1 MTAETVTGDDAAATP
16 AARRRPTGKKRP
28 YESGFDLSHYEF
40 GVRRLAAVS
49 CVIAFAVGLW
59 SMGSTAPRVLA
70 VLVVVEAGLMI
81 LPWRVPR
88 TMRSGVSFW
97 AETLAGLVAPIGAL
111 VLTAVTRPD
120 WLTKGADWWWY
131 PVAVATTVGLIAVS
145 NMRMKSLLSG
155 ELAFVFGPT
164 PRAHGAARAF
174 ASAVCPVGEEAVFR
188 APVLLAGAT
197 TPLGLLG
204 AIAFVARHHIQPGT
218 NRRGTTRSMAV
229 EISAAVALLF
239 LTMASGSLYP
249 ALLAHVLNNIPTIV
263 LELQRDD
270 DDRGWS

>member
-1 MTAETVTGDDAAATP
+1 MADIIETGRESDTFAGDKPKAV
-16 AARRRPTGKKRP
+16 KRP
-28 YESGFDLSHYEF
+28 YASAFDRASYVF
-40 GVRRLAAVS
+40 DVRRLTAIC
-49 CVIAFAVGLW
+49 CVVAFAIGLW
-59 SMGSTAPRVLA
+59 SMDSTTTRVLA
-70 VLVVVEAGLMI
+70 VLLVLEIALMI

-88 TMRSGVSFW
+88 TMRSGLSFW
-97 AETLAGLVAPIGAL
+97 SETLVGLVAPLGAL

-120 WLTKGADWWWY
+120 WLSKGADWWWF
-131 PVAVATTVGLIAVS
+131 VLAVATTAGLITLS

-174 ASAVCPVGEEAVFR
+174 ASAVCPAGEEAVFR
-188 APVLLAGAT
+188 APVLLIGAT

-218 NRRGTTRSMAV
+218 NRRGTTRSTAV
-229 EISAAVALLF
+229 EISAPAALLL
-239 LTMASGSLYP
+239 LTMASGSIYP